1 MLYLSK
7 LIKVCIIL
15 ISLSICSYAQ
25 EHQCFSEFHLENNA
39 ELNKDYQKKIERIL
53 QEKLDDKSSDNLG
66 IITIPI
72 VVHVI
77 HNTPAQNI
85 SDAQVQSQIDVL
97 NRAFD
102 LEAPWITSFY
112 PQASDVDIQFVL
124 ANVDPNGNST
134 TGITRTSTSVTIFSI
149 DPSAPLDFND
159 NKNMKLDSRGGKDA
173 WPTDEYLNIWVVNC
187 QYYIKGFGTFPNSI
201 DSNLDGIVMNY
212 KYFGNIESGATYL
225 NYSEGKSCVHEIG
238 HWLDLRHLFANNDC
252 SINDGLSDTP
262 AQENYHFSCSAPI
275 TECGNTL
282 MLENYMQ
289 YTYDQC
295 QMVYTN
301 DQKTVMRNNFLPGG
315 ARESFLTSRGFQ
327 GNQGLSMILGN
338 VFHDN
343 DEDTVMD
350 NDENVYSN
358 VKINL
363 YNCDNQL
370 VDSKL
375 SDSEGYY
382 QFTDIEAGQY
392 YVLLEENSLPAG
404 KTAAPIW
411 LSPNGCSSIFGGN
424 NFLLDFPLL
433 NYGSISGSVWEDM
446 NGDGI
451 MQNDEPSISNTTVH
465 LKSANGILIKQI
477 NPSSSGQFTFTKVY
491 PEEFYLE
498 FDLNNSYL
506 TTREGIGSA
515 ASDNEVANY
524 NGSNTTNMKR
534 LDQGEHIQNIGAG
547 FFQMAAVTGTI
558 WEDDDWDGIIDNNED
573 GVSGVTVNVYNEQL
587 QLVQTR
593 NTDTDG
599 SFSFSELYPDNY
611 FFKIIP
617 PNGTAII
624 PQTNHEYY
632 FDQSNGPNTSPM
644 FQIFSGNRLTNLNAG
659 LGLGTVALEDVRL
672 SGTTEED
679 HLLLNWN
686 AESETDLEE
695 IQLQKKIDDNWITV
709 YSSTDFHNTEYKD
722 YEQNAQTSYYRLLLK
737 NINGQDIIS
746 NTIALEPFGLNQ
758 GIWFQNPVQDKLYI
772 KLNNEFSTQ
781 LKLKIYNN
789 QTCIDQLNI
798 YGSDLNANNQIS
810 INFDQYPAGMYII
823 QYELGTLK
831 GSKKLIKV
839 N

>member
-1 MLYLSK
+1 M
-7 LIKVCIIL
+7 VFF
-15 ISLSICSYAQ
+15 SICSYAQ
-25 EHQCFSEFHLENNA
+25 EHQCFSEFHLENNE
-39 ELNKDYQKKIERIL
+39 ELNKDYQKKIKRIL
-53 QEKLDDKSSDNLG
+53 QNKNENKSSDNLG

-72 VVHVI
+72 VVHII

-102 LEAPWITSFY
+102 LEAPWISSFY

-124 ANVDPNGNST
+124 ANVDPNGNTT
-134 TGITRTSTSVTIFSI
+134 TGITRTSTSVAIFSI
-149 DPSAPLDFND
+149 DPSQALDVND
-159 NKNMKLDSRGGKDA
+159 NKNMKLDSGGGKNA
-173 WPTDEYLNIWVVNC
+173 WPTDEYLNIWVINC

-201 DSNLDGIVMNY
+201 APNLDGIVMNY
-212 KYFGNIESGATYL
+212 KYFGNIESGATYQ
-225 NYSEGKSCVHEIG
+225 NYAQGKSCVHEIG

-252 SINDGLSDTP
+252 AINDGLSDTP
-262 AQENYHFSCSAPI
+262 AQENYYFSCSAPI
-275 TECGNTL
+275 TECGNAI

-315 ARESFLTSRGFQ
+315 ARESFLTSRGYQ
-327 GNQGLSMILGN
+327 GNQGLSTILGN
-338 VFHDN
+338 IFHDN
-343 DEDTVMD
+343 DEDEEMD
-350 NDENVYSN
+350 NNESLYSN

-363 YNCDNQL
+363 YNCNDQL
-370 VDSKL
+370 VNSTV
-375 SDSEGYY
+375 SNSEGYY
-382 QFTDIEAGQY
+382 QFADIEDGQY

-404 KTAAPIW
+404 KTVAPIW
-411 LSPNGCSSIFGGN
+411 LSPSGCSNIFGGN
-424 NFLLDFPLL
+424 NFILNFALL

-451 MQNDEPSISNTTVH
+451 MQGNEPSISNVTVY
-465 LKSANGILIKQI
+465 LKEENGSVINQI
-477 NPSSSGQFTFTKVY
+477 NPSSNGQFSFTKVY

-498 FDLNNSYL
+498 FALNNDYL
-506 TTREGIGSA
+506 TTIEGNGIA
-515 ASDNEVANY
+515 PIDNEVANY

-534 LDQGEHIQNIGAG
+534 LEQSAQIQDIGAG
-547 FFQMAAVTGTI
+547 FFRMAEVSGTI
-558 WEDDDWDGIIDNNED
+558 WEDDNWNGIIDNNED
-573 GVSGVTVNVYNEQL
+573 GIGGVTVKVYNEQL

-593 NTDTDG
+593 NTETDG
-599 SFSFSELYPDNY
+599 TFSFNELYPNNY

-644 FQIFSGNRLTNLNAG
+644 FQIASGNRLTNLNAG

-672 SGTTEED
+672 SGETKED
-679 HLLLNWN
+679 HLLLNWST
-686 AESETDLEE
+686 ESDSDLLEFE
-695 IQLQKKIDDNWITV
+695 LQKKNDEDWITI
-709 YSSTDFHNTEYKD
+709 YKSSDFHLTEYKD
-722 YEQNAQTSYYRLLLK
+722 FERNKQTSYYRLLLR
-737 NINGQDIIS
+737 NINGQDLTS
-746 NTIALEPFGLNQ
+746 NVVALDPFNLDQ
-758 GIWFQNPVQDKLYI
+758 QIWFQNPIQDKLYI
-772 KLNNEFSTQ
+772 NLNNEFSTQ
-781 LKLKIYNN
+781 LKLKIYSN

-810 INFDQYPAGMYII
+810 IDFDQYPAGMYIL
-823 QYELGTLK
+823 QYELGTLT